1 MILEFTLYIGSLPD
15 EAVPVFISSNHII
28 SIDRLYRTEGEKE
41 IQYAEINLEHGISYK
56 VKETAEWITAVLNAI
71 V

>member
-1 MILEFTLYIGSLPD
+1 MILELTLYVNGLPN
-15 EAVPVFISSNHII
+15 EAIPVFISSKHII
-28 SIDRLYRTEGEKE
+28 SIDRLHRMEGENE

-56 VKETAEWITAVLNAI
+56 VKETAEWITAVLNSI